1 MNQTLEPSSPVRL
14 TYLEASTEKKQE
26 KSSLKKMQRKIKQTE
41 VRRENARD
49 RMRETKWRHNISRM
63 SNGSNKVNTF
73 KNIIQSGPNFVCIV
87 CNRCLYR
94 KSVTLFSETQR
105 KELLSDLFNFI
116 CSYDNKFYICK
127 TSAKVD

>member
-1 MNQTLEPSSPVRL
+1 
-14 TYLEASTEKKQE
+14 
-26 KSSLKKMQRKIKQTE
+26 
-41 VRRENARD
+41 
-49 RMRETKWRHNISRM
+49 M
-63 SNGSNKVNTF
+63 SNGSNRVNTF

-116 CSYDNKFYICK
+116 CSNDNKFYICK
-127 TSAKVD
+127 AFAKIVSKNPISCQAAFKKLKIYY

>member
-1 MNQTLEPSSPVRL
+1 
-14 TYLEASTEKKQE
+14 
-26 KSSLKKMQRKIKQTE
+26 MQKKIKQTE
-41 VRRENARD
+41 VRREKARD
-49 RMRETKWRHNISRM
+49 RMRETKSRHNILRK
-63 SNGSNKVNTF
+63 SNGSNRVSTF
-73 KNIIQSGPNFVCIV
+73 KNIRSGPNFVCIV

>member
-49 RMRETKWRHNISRM
+49 RMRETK
-63 SNGSNKVNTF
+63 
-73 KNIIQSGPNFVCIV
+73 
-87 CNRCLYR
+87 
-94 KSVTLFSETQR
+94 
-105 KELLSDLFNFI
+105 
-116 CSYDNKFYICK
+116 
-127 TSAKVD
+127 